1 MTTAKF
7 HQLNDF
13 VQVGSEMVTGMN
25 CMDPKIRTSFEYL
38 YSLMLSTVLLN

>member
-25 CMDPKIRTSFEYL
+25 CMDPKIRTSFEYFL
-38 YSLMLSTVLLN
+38 FIDAIDCFT